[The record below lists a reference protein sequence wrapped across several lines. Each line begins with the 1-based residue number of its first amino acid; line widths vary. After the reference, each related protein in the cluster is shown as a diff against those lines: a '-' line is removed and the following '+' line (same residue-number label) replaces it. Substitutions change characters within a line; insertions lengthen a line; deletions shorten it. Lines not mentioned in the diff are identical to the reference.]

1 MLRITRGQ
9 MNKTATCILVSCLS
23 FLSAA
28 NAKTMYTYT
37 SSTGDILLTDKKQ
50 DSKAFRTVNITKFP
64 DSNIH
69 TYSNWGN
76 SIASAAKGFEK
87 NKSIYDSHIVRAASK
102 FNIDPGLIKAVM
114 HTESG
119 FNINARSP
127 VGAQGLMQLMPATAR
142 RFNVSNAYD
151 PTQNID
157 GGARYLSWLLKRFNG
172 DVRLALAGY
181 NAGEGNV
188 DKYKGIPPFRETQD
202 YVRRVTQRYN
212 TLYRNLSAGQNIQ
225 AVEASFSKANSP
237 TTLTIGNLNHVGN
250 SIVQTSESSYSDVLY

>member
-1 MLRITRGQ
+1 MDILLYTQKSLFIMNKVYKFKIFKKTTKFIFCYPTEKLVLRITRGQ

-76 SIASAAKGFEK
+76 SIASAAKGFEN
-87 NKSIYDSHIVRAASK
+87 NKSIYDAHIVRAASK

-114 HTESG
+114 HTE
-119 FNINARSP
+119 
-127 VGAQGLMQLMPATAR
+127 
-142 RFNVSNAYD
+142 
-151 PTQNID
+151 
-157 GGARYLSWLLKRFNG
+157 
-172 DVRLALAGY
+172 
-181 NAGEGNV
+181 
-188 DKYKGIPPFRETQD
+188 
-202 YVRRVTQRYN
+202 
-212 TLYRNLSAGQNIQ
+212 
-225 AVEASFSKANSP
+225 
-237 TTLTIGNLNHVGN
+237 
-250 SIVQTSESSYSDVLY
+250 